1 MKTVLKLWSVVALA
15 GALTACGQKA
25 PKAREG
31 ECCKDSQKTECC
43 QKYEGKHCQEGQDC
57 CKKASQKPACCKE
70 GKGDASCK
78 KGEGDASCQ
87 AHKAMCPS
95 AAFDQIVASRRS
107 VRSYDGTKTITK
119 EQVCE
124 VLAAAQE
131 APSWINYEPTKYYV
145 AMSPDKIAAV
155 KEAVGRNKDRL
166 DGVSALI
173 VSTFEKGKSGF
184 VDGKI
189 ADLIG
194 DVWGGHDCGLSTA
207 YLILK
212 ARAMGFDTLIM
223 GGRDADALRATFS
236 IPENETVM
244 AVIALGY
251 RKDEPQR
258 PPRRPFDEVV
268 KFF

>member
-43 QKYEGKHCQEGQDC
+43 QKHEGKHCQEGQDC

-70 GKGDASCK
+70 G
-78 KGEGDASCQ
+78 EGDASCQ

-95 AAFDQIVASRRS
+95 AAFDQIVATRRS

-173 VSTFEKGKSGF
+173 VSTFERSKSGF
-184 VDGKI
+184 VDGVQR
-189 ADLIG
+189 DPIG
-194 DVWGGHDCGLSTA
+194 DIWGGHDCGLSTA
-207 YLILK
+207 FLILK

>member
-1 MKTVLKLWSVVALA
+1 MKRLFRLLAVAAVVSGLA
-15 GALTACGQKA
+15 ACNCGQKGQDA
-25 PKAREG
+25 
-31 ECCKDSQKTECC
+31 CCKEAGKSECC
-43 QKYEGKHCQEGQDC
+43 QKAGKD
-57 CKKASQKPACCKE
+57 ACCKE
-70 GKGDASCK
+70 AGKAECCQEKAGGCCQKAESECCK
-78 KGEGDASCQ
+78 AQEAC
-87 AHKAMCPS
+87 CPS

-107 VRSYDGTKTITK
+107 VRSYDGSKTIS
-119 EQVCE
+119 EAQVRE

-145 AMSPDKIAAV
+145 AMSAEKMAAV

-189 ADLIG
+189 VDPIG
-194 DVWGGHDCGLSTA
+194 DVWGGHDCGLSNA
-207 YLILK
+207 FLILK

-223 GGRDADALRATFS
+223 GGRDADALRKTFS

-251 RKDEPQR
+251 RKDDPKR
-258 PPRRPFDEVV
+258 PDRRPFDEVV

>member
-1 MKTVLKLWSVVALA
+1 M
-15 GALTACGQKA
+15 
-25 PKAREG
+25 
-31 ECCKDSQKTECC
+31 
-43 QKYEGKHCQEGQDC
+43 
-57 CKKASQKPACCKE
+57 
-70 GKGDASCK
+70 
-78 KGEGDASCQ
+78 
-87 AHKAMCPS
+87 
-95 AAFDQIVASRRS
+95 ASRRS
-107 VRSYDGTKTITK
+107 VRSYDGSKTIS
-119 EQVCE
+119 EAQVRE

-145 AMSPDKIAAV
+145 AMSAEKMAAV

-189 ADLIG
+189 VDPIG
-194 DVWGGHDCGLSTA
+194 DQWGAHDCGLSNA
-207 YLILK
+207 YVVLK

-223 GGRDADALRATFS
+223 GGRDEDALRKTFS

-251 RKDEPQR
+251 RKDDPKR
-258 PPRRPFDEVV
+258 PDRRPFDEVV

>member
-1 MKTVLKLWSVVALA
+1 MLNPQSIEKMKRLFRLLAVAAVVAGLA
-15 GALTACGQKA
+15 ACQGGQK
-25 PKAREG
+25 
-31 ECCKDSQKTECC
+31 
-43 QKYEGKHCQEGQDC
+43 GQD
-57 CKKASQKPACCKE
+57 ACCKE
-70 GKGDASCK
+70 AGKSECCK
-78 KGEGDASCQ
+78 EKAECCCQKAESECCQ
-87 AHKAMCPS
+87 AQEACCPS

-119 EQVCE
+119 EQVRE

-145 AMSPDKIAAV
+145 AMSAEKMAAV

-184 VDGKI
+184 VDGKTV
-189 ADLIG
+189 DPIG

-223 GGRDADALRATFS
+223 GMRDSDALRSLFG
-236 IPENETVM
+236 IPEGEEVM
-244 AVIALGY
+244 AVIALGHRANDPVKPT
-251 RKDEPQR
+251 RKSLDEIA
-258 PPRRPFDEVV
+258 

>member
-1 MKTVLKLWSVVALA
+1 MYMKRIDKWIAALVLCVGLA
-15 GALTACGQKA
+15 ACNSGQKCQSG
-25 PKAREG
+25 KDG
-31 ECCKDSQKTECC
+31 QCCKEGQKVECC
-43 QKYEGKHCQEGQDC
+43 QKEGKAECCQEKAECCQGKAECCQEKAEGCCQKAESEC
-57 CKKASQKPACCKE
+57 CKAQEAC
-70 GKGDASCK
+70 
-78 KGEGDASCQ
+78 
-87 AHKAMCPS
+87 CPS

-107 VRSYDGTKTITK
+107 VRSYDGTKTVTK

-184 VDGKI
+184 VDGVQR
-189 ADLIG
+189 DPIG
-194 DVWGGHDCGLSTA
+194 DIWGGHDCGLSTA
-207 YLILK
+207 FLILK

-223 GGRDADALRATFS
+223 GGRDEDALRKTFS

-251 RKDEPQR
+251 RKDDPQR
-258 PPRRPFDEVV
+258 PERRPFDEVV

>member
-43 QKYEGKHCQEGQDC
+43 QKHEGKHCQEGQDC

-95 AAFDQIVASRRS
+95 AAFDQIVATRRS

-173 VSTFEKGKSGF
+173 VSAFERSKSGF
-184 VDGKI
+184 VDGVQR
-189 ADLIG
+189 DPIG
-194 DVWGGHDCGLSTA
+194 DIWGGHDCGLSTA
-207 YLILK
+207 FLILK

>member
-1 MKTVLKLWSVVALA
+1 MKFLAVAAAVA
-15 GALTACGQKA
+15 GLTACHGGQKGQGA
-25 PKAREG
+25 
-31 ECCKDSQKTECC
+31 CCKDGEKAECC
-43 QKYEGKHCQEGQDC
+43 QKGDGACCQQAEGPCCQKAKSGCCQKAGEDC
-57 CKKASQKPACCKE
+57 WKEAKPACCQQAE
-70 GKGDASCK
+70 GACCK
-78 KGEGDASCQ
+78 PMS
-87 AHKAMCPS
+87 
-95 AAFDQIVASRRS
+95 FDQIVATRRS

-173 VSTFEKGKSGF
+173 VSTFERSKSGF
-184 VDGKI
+184 VDGVQR
-189 ADLIG
+189 DPIG
-194 DVWGGHDCGLSTA
+194 DIWGGHDCGLSTA
-207 YLILK
+207 FLILK

>member
-1 MKTVLKLWSVVALA
+1 MRQAFKLMATVVLCLDMVACNA
-15 GALTACGQKA
+15 GQKNQSQCC
-25 PKAREG
+25 EG
-31 ECCKDSQKTECC
+31 GQKTECC
-43 QKYEGKHCQEGQDC
+43 QKHEGKHCQEGQDC
-57 CKKASQKPACCKE
+57 CKEASQKPACCKE

-95 AAFDQIVASRRS
+95 AAFDQIVATRRS

-189 ADLIG
+189 ADPIG

>member
-43 QKYEGKHCQEGQDC
+43 QKHEGKHCQEGQDC

-95 AAFDQIVASRRS
+95 AAFDQIVATRRS

-173 VSTFEKGKSGF
+173 VSTFERSKSGF
-184 VDGKI
+184 VDGVQR
-189 ADLIG
+189 DPIG
-194 DVWGGHDCGLSTA
+194 DIWGGHDCGLSTA
-207 YLILK
+207 FLILK

>member
-1 MKTVLKLWSVVALA
+1 MKHLMKFLAVAAAVA
-15 GALTACGQKA
+15 GLTACHGGQKGQGA
-25 PKAREG
+25 
-31 ECCKDSQKTECC
+31 CCKDGEKAECC
-43 QKYEGKHCQEGQDC
+43 QKADVACCQKAEGACCQKAESGCCQKAGEDC
-57 CKKASQKPACCKE
+57 CKEAKPACCQQAE
-70 GKGDASCK
+70 GACCK
-78 KGEGDASCQ
+78 PMS
-87 AHKAMCPS
+87 
-95 AAFDQIVASRRS
+95 FDQIVATRRS

-173 VSTFEKGKSGF
+173 VSTFERSKSGF
-184 VDGKI
+184 VDGVQR
-189 ADLIG
+189 DPIG
-194 DVWGGHDCGLSTA
+194 DIWGGHDCGLSTA
-207 YLILK
+207 FLILK

>member
-1 MKTVLKLWSVVALA
+1 MKHLMKFLAVAAAVA
-15 GALTACGQKA
+15 GLTACHGGQKGQGA
-25 PKAREG
+25 
-31 ECCKDSQKTECC
+31 CCKDGEKAECC
-43 QKYEGKHCQEGQDC
+43 QKADVACCQKAEGACCQKAESGCCQKAGEDC
-57 CKKASQKPACCKE
+57 CKEAKPACCKE
-70 GKGDASCK
+70 GK
-78 KGEGDASCQ
+78 GDASCQ

-95 AAFDQIVASRRS
+95 AAFDQIVATRRS

-189 ADLIG
+189 ADPIG
-194 DVWGGHDCGLSTA
+194 DTATASTVRLVLC
-207 YLILK
+207 YI
-212 ARAMGFDTLIM
+212 
-223 GGRDADALRATFS
+223 
-236 IPENETVM
+236 
-244 AVIALGY
+244 
-251 RKDEPQR
+251 
-258 PPRRPFDEVV
+258 PRRGPESWRDDTPPKRGDMLRPVGGGNFKVTSVDATDESM
-268 KFF
+268 FTLEARET